1 MRNQK
6 SQLLIIAMIVLLG
19 LLCGWVFLIHRL
31 VLREVEAA
39 ELRVREI
46 EEQQLQVLVAE
57 FMKTPQK
64 IQTQGEMKEGVLA
77 DRFAGVVHLE
87 GDALEEGK
95 IVIFPGDLALETS
108 ADLLRHAEVLRWG
121 CVEGGRDRLGQVVLK
136 IARNEGENFEAVE
149 ILRDGVFDYEDR
161 TDLMSSGFR
170 ILLIRE
176 LLKFDS
182 SPELE
187 RLLLAEE
194 IRAVDGELSELRLGF
209 AMEQVGM
216 IFYQKEQL
224 EKAVGGDAVELFI
237 DEPVGRNFVKVESF
251 DSFPY
256 LAFRSDVGESAAVR
270 ESRRG
275 VLWIGG
281 AMILSTFGV
290 MLSVI
295 WLGRRQLARAR
306 ARTDL
311 AASVAHELR
320 TPLAGQRV
328 VLESLLEREKYDE
341 DYLKM
346 ALRENCRLGDLAEEF
361 LTFSRLERGVLDLN
375 RTAIS
380 LVPLAEQ
387 YVVSDQ
393 VILDAAGEVWALGD
407 EAAISTV
414 IRNLVEN
421 AVKYSDEASEVVLRV
436 FEEGDEV
443 GFSVSDTGC
452 GLSKRDC
459 ARVFEQF
466 YRVEQKLSRSQDG
479 MGLGLAIVKRLVTQM
494 KGRITVESELGEGS
508 VFTVFLEK
516 GGVQ

>member
-6 SQLLIIAMIVLLG
+6 SQLLIIAMVVLLG

-39 ELRVREI
+39 ELRVIEI
-46 EEQQLQVLVAE
+46 EEQQLRLLVAE
-57 FMKTPQK
+57 FMETPQS
-64 IQTQGEMKEGVLA
+64 IQTENEMKAGVLA
-77 DRFAGVVHLE
+77 NLFAGIVHLE
-87 GDALEEGK
+87 GDALVESER
-95 IVIFPGDLALETS
+95 VVFPDDLELKTS
-108 ADLLRHAEVLRWG
+108 ADLIKHAEVLRWG
-121 CVEGGRDRLGQVVLK
+121 CVKDGRDRLGQIVLK
-136 IARNEGENFEAVE
+136 IARMEGDDFEAVE
-149 ILRDGVFDYEDR
+149 ILRDGVLDYEAR
-161 TDLMSSGFR
+161 TNLMSPGFR

-182 SPELE
+182 SDELR
-187 RLLLAEE
+187 RLHLAEE
-194 IRAVDGELSELRLGF
+194 IRAVEGELSELELNF
-209 AMEQVGM
+209 SMERVGM
-216 IFYQKEQL
+216 FFYRKEQL
-224 EKAVGGDAVELFI
+224 ERAVGGDSVELFV
-237 DEPVGRNFVKVESF
+237 DEPEGRNFVKVESF

-256 LAFRSDVGESAAVR
+256 LAFRSDVAESAAVR

-281 AMILSTFGV
+281 AMILSTLAV

-320 TPLAGQRV
+320 TPLAGQRI
-328 VLESLLEREKYDE
+328 VLESLLQREKYDE

-346 ALRENCRLGDLAEEF
+346 ALRENCRLGNLAEEF
-361 LTFSRLERGVLDLN
+361 LTFSKLERGALDLK
-375 RTAIS
+375 RTSIS
-380 LVPLAEQ
+380 LVPLAMQ
-387 YVVSDQ
+387 YTISDQ

-414 IRNLVEN
+414 MRNLVEN
-421 AVKYSDEASEVVLRV
+421 AVKYSDESSEVVVRV
-436 FEEGDEV
+436 FEEENEV
-443 GFSVSDTGC
+443 GFSVSDAGC
-452 GLSKRDC
+452 GLSKRDST
-459 ARVFEQF
+459 RIFEQF
-466 YRVEQKLSRSQDG
+466 YRVEKKLSRSQDG

-508 VFTVFLEK
+508 VFTVYLEK
-516 GGVQ
+516 GGAQ